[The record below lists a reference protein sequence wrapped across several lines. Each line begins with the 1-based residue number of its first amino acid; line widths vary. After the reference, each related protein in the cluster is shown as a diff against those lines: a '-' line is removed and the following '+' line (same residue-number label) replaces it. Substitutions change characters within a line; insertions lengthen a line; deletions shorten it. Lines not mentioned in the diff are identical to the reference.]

1 VEIIWNSSRPA
12 TPREGDVYFD
22 DNTGCSYIYVNSRWI
37 ILGTSTVVPLP
48 SFCAPT
54 PEQLEK
60 HPSLKE
66 AWDEF
71 MVIKKLLG
79 V

>member
-1 VEIIWNSSRPA
+1 MNWNLSRPA
-12 TPREGDVYFD
+12 TPIEGDAYLD
-22 DNTGCSYIYVNSRWI
+22 ASTGCSYIYVNNQWI
-37 ILGTSTVVPLP
+37 IFGSSTGIPLP